1 MKFSATVKNIIFEN
15 ESNGFRIFSVDKDG
29 EERIIKG
36 NSFKVMPGDFL
47 DIEANK
53 VQDPKYGE
61 QYNIIFVERS
71 SKPSMYNI
79 INYLQSGLIK
89 GIGETTARSCS
100 CLSNSFNQTT
110 LKIIYNI
117 VHARLTGSFNENYVV
132 LFAIFRILNFIC
144 LNIQEISR
152 HNLETIALDD
162 SLFTIFVYRKNPE
175 TIGLIFKYYI
185 FDSC

>member
-61 QYNIIFVERS
+61 QYNIISIVS
-71 SKPSMYNI
+71 SPNSSTI
-79 INYLQSGLIK
+79 LLAVVSPIPLIK
-89 GIGETTARSCS
+89 P
-100 CLSNSFNQTT
+100 L
-110 LKIIYNI
+110 
-117 VHARLTGSFNENYVV
+117 
-132 LFAIFRILNFIC
+132 
-144 LNIQEISR
+144 
-152 HNLETIALDD
+152 
-162 SLFTIFVYRKNPE
+162 
-175 TIGLIFKYYI
+175 
-185 FDSC
+185 

>member
-89 GIGETTARSCS
+89 GIGETTARRIVEEFGEDTMEILKNSPS
-100 CLSNSFNQTT
+100 KLLQVKGIGKKNYKKIKESLDEKKEYAEIFLYLQSLGLSLHQANIISDFYKEDTK
-110 LKIIYNI
+110 KIIINK
-117 VHARLTGSFNENYVV
+117 R
-132 LFAIFRILNFIC
+132 
-144 LNIQEISR
+144 
-152 HNLETIALDD
+152 
-162 SLFTIFVYRKNPE
+162 RK
-175 TIGLIFKYYI
+175 
-185 FDSC
+185 